1 MSGRTRRSEIGEDSS
16 GLEEDLQR
24 VMDRSAVGAPAAGR
38 AVRDIFSADEIFQ
51 RITATAD
58 EEFQRPTR
66 LLFLSGIAAGL
77 SIGLSFVAR
86 AALTAATPMD
96 PSGLIGNLL
105 YPLGFLL
112 IVAGRYQL
120 FTENTLT
127 PVTLVLTRIASVPLL
142 LRVWGVVLAANVLGA
157 AAMAWV
163 LAHTGVFEPEAAA
176 AARAFGEHAL
186 SVPAADLFWKGVFAG
201 WIVASMV
208 WLTHAARDATA
219 RILIVFVLM
228 FLIPSADLF
237 HCIIGA
243 CEVLFLWFQGLA
255 TLGDSA
261 RFFGAVVAGNTVGGV
276 LLVGILNFAQTR
288 DARFPDRDCGQL
300 QLTWKEWLFG
310 HASGRPGAPPPDGSP
325 LSTGEPELDPAPSER
340 DHGLGPVDADVTL
353 VQYGDYECPTSRK
366 IFLQARRAARRIDG
380 EVRYVFRHFPLSQE
394 HPHAHRAAC
403 AAEAAGAQDAF
414 WEMHDELFGH
424 QDRLDDDD
432 LVNYAEALGLD
443 TERFRRDLDDDAC
456 ERRVRDDRESGMRSG
471 VRRSTNLFINGQRY
485 WGEMDPDR
493 IASAAWRVRRRPSPR

>member
-1 MSGRTRRSEIGEDSS
+1 MKDDTSGPTE
-16 GLEEDLQR
+16 LQR
-24 VMDRSAVGAPAAGR
+24 VMDRSALGAPAAGR

-58 EEFQRPTR
+58 EEFQRPIR

-77 SIGLSFVAR
+77 SIGLSLVAR
-86 AALTAATPMD
+86 AALTGATPMD
-96 PSGLIGNLL
+96 DSGLIGNLL
-105 YPLGFLL
+105 YPIGFLL
-112 IVAGRYQL
+112 IVTGRYQL

-127 PVTLVLTRIASVPLL
+127 PVTLVLTRIASIPVL

-157 AAMAWV
+157 ALVAWV
-163 LAHTGVFEPEAAA
+163 LANTGVLEPAAAEAA
-176 AARAFGEHAL
+176 RGFGEHAL
-186 SVPAADLFWKGVFAG
+186 SVPSGDLFWKALFAG
-201 WIVASMV
+201 WVVASMV

-219 RILIVFVLM
+219 RVLIVFALM
-228 FLIPSADLF
+228 YLIPSADLF

-243 CEVLFLWFQGLA
+243 CEVLFLWFQGLT

-261 RFFGAVVAGNTVGGV
+261 RFFGTVVAGNTVGGV

-310 HASGRPGAPPPDGSP
+310 LASGRPGAPPPDGSP
-325 LSTGEPELDPAPSER
+325 IGNGEPELDPAPSPG
-340 DHGLGPVDADVTL
+340 DHGLGPVDAEVTL

-366 IFLQARRAARRIDG
+366 IFLQARRAARRIEG
-380 EVRYVFRHFPLSQE
+380 EVRYVFRHFPLSQQ
-394 HPHAHRAAC
+394 HPHAQRAAC
-403 AAEAAGAQDAF
+403 AAEAAGLQGAF

-424 QDRLDDDD
+424 QDRLDDED
-432 LVNYAEALGLD
+432 LVSYAGALGLD
-443 TERFRRDLDDDAC
+443 EARFREDLEDDAC
-456 ERRVRDDRESGMRSG
+456 ARRVSEDRRSGIRSG

-485 WGEMDPDR
+485 WGEFDPDR
-493 IASAAWRVRRRPSPR
+493 IAAAAWRLRRRTPE